1 MKPGRSRT
9 PRGKSDEFWTPRDI
23 IEAMAGLN
31 GAPYA
36 VDFAANARNAVAS
49 CWFGNDPSQTL
60 VRRDALGTQWAEWI
74 QLAGPGWCNPPYS
87 KPNLPLFTAKAL
99 EAAPRLRYPLDLL
112 VPVSFRASWWRP
124 LWTGRI
130 VDNFDRATGPLRGE
144 VLQFRCKGYSK
155 EIIFLGYSVRFLGD
169 GKPADGA
176 LGSHAIIRLGPV
188 PFSR

>member
-23 IEAMAGLN
+23 IAAMAGLN

-36 VDFAANARNAVAS
+36 VDFAANARNAVAPT
-49 CWFGNDPSQTL
+49 W
-60 VRRDALGTQWAEWI
+60 LGSLHVDWPETI
-74 QLAGPGWCNPPYS
+74 RVNGGPGWCNPPYS

-144 VLQFRCKGYSK
+144 VLQFRCAGYSK
-155 EIIFLGYSVRFLGD
+155 EIIFLGYSLRFLED
-169 GKPADGA
+169 GKPAYGA

-188 PFSR
+188 PFSRKET